1 MLNAPAFTEDTP
13 TAGVWFTDASA
24 KRVSGKRPYKAVTLE
39 IKTGKQVIKAGKGS
53 EQVGG
58 LRVVVLAAQNE
69 AKIVYVDSHAVWAG
83 AKQWLCQWEALNG
96 EINRPPNWRTEDWQL
111 LLDIARKTPFRI
123 GWVKAHA
130 DDNKPATNWNQKI
143 DELTKI
149 RKRKVENSLNPRW
162 YLLGECLHHKL
173 GQKGREALCQL
184 KVQAGPLVEKYVK
197 PTLPN
202 VSSVN

>member
-83 AKQWLCQWEALNG
+83 AKQWLCQWEALNW

-130 DDNKPATNWNQKI
+130 DVNKPATNWNQKI